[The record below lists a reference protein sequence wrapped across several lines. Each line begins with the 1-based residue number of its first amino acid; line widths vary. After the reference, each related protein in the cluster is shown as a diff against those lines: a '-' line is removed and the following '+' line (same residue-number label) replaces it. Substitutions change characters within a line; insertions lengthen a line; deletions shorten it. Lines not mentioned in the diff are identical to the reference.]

1 LARELRAVVHAEW
14 GPSRGNGILWFL
26 LTEGGTQDG

>member
-14 GPSRGNGILWFL
+14 GPSRGNGILWFVC
-26 LTEGGTQDG
+26 